1 MLIISSACNEG
12 NILYYEVIH
21 FIHSIMY
28 SLISYSFCRGPIYR
42 SFFLFILFL
51 TGSACSKS
59 TARDTRIYGQVRT
72 YGTEEVMDHPPVKVQ
87 LLHER
92 TPGCFLCFQSYHVQ
106 DEVWTD
112 SLGRYELRGTLY
124 EDEDYYLGVEETTVK
139 RHHGY
144 RPPGY
149 SSIAIPSRRITSLGG
164 SFEKH
169 YYLTAY
175 GWVRFHILSTDP
187 QPGDIYAF
195 NVGGGESGIFY
206 GSVDEYRL
214 INFGGNRTHPLAL
227 STCLDGTW
235 TNWREDIFVPA
246 FDTLDYEIRF

>member
-1 MLIISSACNEG
+1 MMKEIFCN
-12 NILYYEVIH
+12 ITPFI

-28 SLISYSFCRGPIYR
+28 LLIFHPFSRGLICR

-51 TGSACSKS
+51 SASACSKS
-59 TARDTRIYGQVRT
+59 SARDTHIYGQVRT

-92 TPGCFLCFQSYHVQ
+92 TPNCFLCGHYYHVQ

-112 SLGRYELRGTLY
+112 SLGRYELHGTLY
-124 EDEDYYLGVEETTVK
+124 EDEDYFLAVEESTVRK
-139 RHHGY
+139 GRVY
-144 RPPGY
+144 IKPEILDLERN
-149 SSIAIPSRRITSLGG
+149 RIVRYGG
-164 SFEKH
+164 SYEKH

-195 NVGGGESGIFY
+195 SVGGGSYEEFY
-206 GSVDEYRL
+206 DSVNVYRTWD
-214 INFGGNRTHPLAL
+214 FGGNMEHSLIRTFVR
-227 STCLDGTW
+227 DGIYTPV
-235 TNWREDIFVPA
+235 EEHFFVPA
-246 FDTLDYEIRF
+246 FDTIDYEVRI

>member
-28 SLISYSFCRGPIYR
+28 SLISYPFFRERICP

-51 TGSACSKS
+51 SASACSKS

-195 NVGGGESGIFY
+195 SVGGGSYEEFY
-206 GSVDEYRL
+206 DSVNVYRTWD
-214 INFGGNRTHPLAL
+214 FGGNMEHSLVRTFVR
-227 STCLDGTW
+227 DGIYTPV
-235 TNWREDIFVPA
+235 EEHFFVPA
-246 FDTLDYEIRF
+246 FDTIEYEVRY

>member
-1 MLIISSACNEG
+1 
-12 NILYYEVIH
+12 
-21 FIHSIMY
+21 MY
-28 SLISYSFCRGPIYR
+28 LLISCPFFGGLICRSY
-42 SFFLFILFL
+42 FLFLL
-51 TGSACSKS
+51 LLSASACSKS

-92 TPGCFLCFQSYHVQ
+92 HAGCFLCGYSYHVQ

-124 EDEDYYLGVEETTVK
+124 DDEDYFLAVEESTVRK
-139 RHHGY
+139 GRVY
-144 RPPGY
+144 IKPEILDLERN
-149 SSIAIPSRRITSLGG
+149 RIVRYGG
-164 SFEKH
+164 SYEKH

-195 NVGGGESGIFY
+195 NVGGGASGIFY